1 MTSDL
6 RIISA
11 TSAAASSRSSL
22 TSTALLLK
30 IGRKKNKS
38 HIINNKKRKTMNKK
52 IDMAM
57 PLNDLPFI
65 WDRERTIKILNDNL
79 IYTVEDLISYPKN
92 VLETMGISSL
102 TIVYLESTLATA
114 YLYFRE
120 ENEDP
125 KTIESA
131 NLTPELW
138 ERRRYEVAK
147 EVFINQHGTYNIS
160 DGDDDLNEDIYRSI
174 RVATAFI
181 DKLKEVSEIEMS
193 GGDWK

>member
-1 MTSDL
+1 M
-6 RIISA
+6 
-11 TSAAASSRSSL
+11 
-22 TSTALLLK
+22 
-30 IGRKKNKS
+30 
-38 HIINNKKRKTMNKK
+38 NNK

-57 PLNDLPFI
+57 PLNELPFI

-131 NLTPELW
+131 YLTPELW

-147 EVFINQHGTYNIS
+147 EVLIKILGTSSYSDMHGGLNVEINKSIDIATTFIK
-160 DGDDDLNEDIYRSI
+160 
-174 RVATAFI
+174 
-181 DKLKEVSEIEMS
+181 KLKVISESEMRD
-193 GGDWK
+193 GDWK

>member
-1 MTSDL
+1 
-6 RIISA
+6 
-11 TSAAASSRSSL
+11 
-22 TSTALLLK
+22 
-30 IGRKKNKS
+30 
-38 HIINNKKRKTMNKK
+38 MNKK

-65 WDRERTIKILNDNL
+65 WGRERTIKILNDNL

-114 YLYFRE
+114 YLYFRK

-131 NLTPELW
+131 YLTPELW

-147 EVFINQHGTYNIS
+147 EVLIKILGTSSYSDMHGGLNLEINKSI
-160 DGDDDLNEDIYRSI
+160 DIAS
-174 RVATAFI
+174 TFI
-181 DKLKEVSEIEMS
+181 DKLKVISESEMRD
-193 GGDWK
+193 GDWK

>member
-1 MTSDL
+1 
-6 RIISA
+6 
-11 TSAAASSRSSL
+11 
-22 TSTALLLK
+22 
-30 IGRKKNKS
+30 
-38 HIINNKKRKTMNKK
+38 MNKK

-57 PLNDLPFI
+57 SLNELPFI

-114 YLYFRE
+114 YLYFRK

-131 NLTPELW
+131 YLTPELW

-160 DGDDDLNEDIYRSI
+160 DGDNDLNEDIYRSI

-193 GGDWK
+193 DGDWK